1 LNLALRW
8 DLITAAIDKNNK
20 QSNFNLTTGMLDF
33 ATDGNR
39 APNVDNYYGGYSP
52 RVGFAYTPSG
62 NNTTISGA
70 FGVTHFPGNF
80 GAIGGFLER
89 NFPFFEV
96 FTSPAQQRNVPLP
109 SISVTGLPQYVP
121 TPITAPVQSPPGVG
135 VSFMAKNM
143 QPDVAYAWNLGVQQR
158 LTNSASFSIT
168 YVGTRGVHLFRR
180 YNINTPPP
188 GNTPFNS
195 RLPYQYFNSQGQQ
208 YATNIGYATADGGSM
223 YHGLQT
229 EFKMNLM
236 HGLTGRVNYTW
247 SKEIDDMNVWWPLD
261 DRYNRGEGTNQAPNI
276 PQNFIASLVYKL
288 PFGRGER
295 WMAGASRPAQ
305 LLAGGWQLST
315 FTRLQ
320 SGTPLTFNAAF
331 DNLGSGVTNRAN
343 VTCASVRTIG
353 SVSKWFDT
361 SCFTTPGPLQ
371 LGNSGSGKVH
381 GPGFYNADLSLSK
394 TETIHEQVKITV
406 QADAFNMSN
415 TPHYSNPDTNL
426 SHSNFGQIS
435 GANGIPR
442 QFQLGAHLTF

>member
-1 LNLALRW
+1 
-8 DLITAAIDKNNK
+8 
-20 QSNFNLTTGMLDF
+20 
-33 ATDGNR
+33 
-39 APNVDNYYGGYSP
+39 
-52 RVGFAYTPSG
+52 
-62 NNTTISGA
+62 
-70 FGVTHFPGNF
+70 
-80 GAIGGFLER
+80 
-89 NFPFFEV
+89 
-96 FTSPAQQRNVPLP
+96 
-109 SISVTGLPQYVP
+109 
-121 TPITAPVQSPPGVG
+121 
-135 VSFMAKNM
+135 MAKNM

-180 YNINTPPP
+180 YNIDTPPP
-188 GNTPFNS
+188 GNTTFNS
-195 RLPYQYFNSQGQQ
+195 RLPYKYFNSQSQQ

-261 DRYNRGEGTNQAPNI
+261 DRYNRGEGTNQAPNV
-276 PQNFIASLVYKL
+276 PQNFIASLIYKL

-305 LLAGGWQLST
+305 ILAGGWQLST

-343 VTCASVRTIG
+343 VTCSSVRTFG

-361 SCFTTPGPLQ
+361 NCFTTPGPLQ

-381 GPGFYNADLSLSK
+381 GPGFYNADVSLSK
-394 TETIHEQVKITV
+394 TETIHEQMKITV

-426 SHSNFGQIS
+426 SHANFGQIS

>member
-1 LNLALRW
+1 
-8 DLITAAIDKNNK
+8 
-20 QSNFNLTTGMLDF
+20 M
-33 ATDGNR
+33 
-39 APNVDNYYGGYSP
+39 
-52 RVGFAYTPSG
+52 
-62 NNTTISGA
+62 
-70 FGVTHFPGNF
+70 
-80 GAIGGFLER
+80 GGFLER

-109 SISVTGLPQYVP
+109 SISVTGLPQYIP
-121 TPITAPVQSPPGVG
+121 TPTTAPVQPPAGVG
-135 VSFMAKNM
+135 VSLMAKNM

-158 LTNSASFSIT
+158 LTNAASFSIT

-195 RLPYQYFNSQGQQ
+195 RLPYKYFNTQGQQ

-229 EFKMNLM
+229 EFKMNLLY
-236 HGLTGRVNYTW
+236 GLTGRVSYTW
-247 SKEIDDMNVWWPLD
+247 SKEIDDMNMWWPLD

-276 PQNFIASLVYKL
+276 PQNFIAALVYTL

-295 WMAGASRPAQ
+295 WMAGAPRTAQ
-305 LLAGGWQLST
+305 ILAGGWQLST
-315 FTRLQ
+315 ITRLQ
-320 SGTPLTFNAAF
+320 SGSPLTFNAAF

-343 VTCASVRTIG
+343 VTCSTVRTIG

-381 GPGFYNADLSLSK
+381 GPGLYNADLSLSK
-394 TETIHEQVKITV
+394 TETIHEQMKISV
-406 QADAFNMSN
+406 QVDAFNLSN

-426 SHSNFGQIS
+426 SHSNFGQIG
-435 GANGIPR
+435 GANGTPR
-442 QFQLGAHLTF
+442 QFQLGAHFTF